1 MHACVFVTMCSGAK
15 PCQEGQSTRKSIEF
29 ARSRGEAKN
38 SRWNSKTSA
47 RNNWELWWN
56 YPNRNT
62 DAPIRWRMMERGDYN
77 INSVIRIK
85 FPFISYQRL
94 IVTLLL
100 CGGLLDF
107 FWSFCCLVL
116 VNNCI
121 FFIPE
126 WSLFDVIMMSYK
138 GWFNF
143 IYFLIKKITSWYQ
156 DFYSLAYPPSED

>member
-1 MHACVFVTMCSGAK
+1 M
-15 PCQEGQSTRKSIEF
+15 
-29 ARSRGEAKN
+29 
-38 SRWNSKTSA
+38 
-47 RNNWELWWN
+47 WWN

-143 IYFLIKKITSWYQ
+143 IYFLIKKITSWY
-156 DFYSLAYPPSED
+156 SLVPKFACCCRLCSCHLIIYTWFAFQIISYLLKKEKGKKTT